1 MLEALDR
8 EIFSLRL
15 CVKEKPS
22 NNSWPVCIGRILMA
36 AKDRVSFLRD
46 GLFLFII
53 CFIYF

>member
-8 EIFSLRL
+8 EIFSLCV